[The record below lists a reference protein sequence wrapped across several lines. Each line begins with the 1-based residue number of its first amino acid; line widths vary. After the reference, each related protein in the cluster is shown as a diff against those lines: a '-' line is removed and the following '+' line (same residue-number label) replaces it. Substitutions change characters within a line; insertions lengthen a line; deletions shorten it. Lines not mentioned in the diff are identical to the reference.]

1 MEKFPK
7 KLNSKLLFHES
18 TYFTSA
24 IRSLSIK
31 FLEIL
36 KILTWVQSHS
46 IEFWILELP
55 WILIQIL
62 DRILKIFNKGKCSF
76 FYYLQIH
83 ILFGIFW
90 AKEAVF
96 WTIANSILFEN

>member
-7 KLNSKLLFHES
+7 KINAKLLFQES

-36 KILTWVQSHS
+36 EIL
-46 IEFWILELP
+46 
-55 WILIQIL
+55 IL

-76 FYYLQIH
+76 FCYQQIH
-83 ILFGIFW
+83 ILFGIFQ
-90 AKEAVF
+90 AREAVF
-96 WTIANSILFEN
+96 